1 MNPLSPL
8 GLLAASNQSPLTGLI
23 LPLALLGPL
32 MYMMIVP
39 QRKQRKKAAE
49 MLASLK
55 VGDEVVTSGGIHGVV
70 TFLEDSVG
78 HVEVDT
84 DVVIR
89 VSKSALTRVSANA
102 DVDVEPEV
110 ADVTDRSAPAGA
122 DAADGPAASR
132 PK

>member
-1 MNPLSPL
+1 
-8 GLLAASNQSPLTGLI
+8 
-23 LPLALLGPL
+23 

-89 VSKSALTRVSANA
+89 VSKSALTRVSTDAGA
-102 DVDVEPEV
+102 EAEPEV
-110 ADVTDRSAPAGA
+110 TDVTDRSAPADA

>member
-1 MNPLSPL
+1 VNPLSPL

-89 VSKSALTRVSANA
+89 VSKSALTRVSTDAVA
-102 DVDVEPEV
+102 EPEV
-110 ADVTDRSAPAGA
+110 TDVTDRSAPADA
-122 DAADGPAASR
+122 DADTADGPAASR